1 MWLFL
6 KRNKAEP
13 SPTRPVEPIA
23 QRPLILSHSELVSGM
38 GDFSDL
44 ASEEIALKFW
54 LPESVEQA
62 LEDLAQHYQVSV
74 SMMVRVL
81 LADYVYGR
89 YALAYMRENQ
99 LGIYEHRH
107 PALFSRRGL
116 PPGARHVYKVPELG
130 KNIAPIKVWIAKR
143 LKDDLT
149 ILADHADVLLSRFVR
164 EVVVGAVL
172 GRGTL
177 PERPE
182 LRAVPPTPAGEAW
195 EQGRE
200 VPMREVGR
208 DELGELTDYEVE
220 TIYDD
225 EKDAVMGS

>member
-1 MWLFL
+1 MWSFL
-6 KRNKAEP
+6 KRNKAAA
-13 SPTRPVEPIA
+13 SSTKSVEPIA
-23 QRPLILSHSELVSGM
+23 QRQLVLSHTELVSEM

-44 ASEEIALKFW
+44 VSEDTALKFW
-54 LPESVEQA
+54 LPELVERA
-62 LEDLAQHYQVSV
+62 LEDLAKHYQVSV
-74 SMMVRVL
+74 SMMVRIL

-89 YALAYMRENQ
+89 YALVYMQENQ

-107 PALFSRRGL
+107 PTRFSRRAL
-116 PPGARHVYKVPELG
+116 PPGAHQVYKVPELG

-143 LKDDLT
+143 LQSDLK

-164 EVVVGAVL
+164 EIVVGAVL

-182 LRAVPPTPAGEAW
+182 LRALPNTPAGEAW
-195 EQGRE
+195 EQGLE
-200 VPMREVGR
+200 VFMREVSR

-220 TIYDD
+220 TIYD
-225 EKDAVMGS
+225 EEQGAMMEP